1 MNTNVMPVQKQTVAA
16 EIADPQ
22 QVARRNRDAI
32 RISVALAALVL
43 IATLTLFCAFQF
55 SPPPVNLP

>member
-1 MNTNVMPVQKQTVAA
+1 MNTNVMPVQQQTVAA

-43 IATLTLFCAFQF
+43 IAAFTLFCALQF
-55 SPPPVNLP
+55 SSPPVNLP